1 MLQSEFCFQLN
12 KIDDFI
18 LEIVLTLGEL
28 GWKNQATF
36 VPWFKS
42 ENQIVEKNNINQ
54 IETFLSFIRII
65 LKNKN
70 KKKHSK

>member
-54 IETFLSFIRII
+54 IETFLSFVRIYF
-65 LKNKN
+65 
-70 KKKHSK
+70 KK